1 MALVVMVALE
11 VTEEV
16 PMIIL
21 MMALLLE
28 ELEAMVARLL
38 AEQEAAEQM
47 EVSRTDL
54 VQFLMAATEE

>member
-1 MALVVMVALE
+1 MVMVALVVMVALE

-38 AEQEAAEQM
+38 AEQEAAGQM
-47 EVSRTDL
+47 EVSRTD
-54 VQFLMAATEE
+54 